1 MANTHKG
8 YRTASVFTEYYLYI
22 LFVFLILRSI
32 NVYSLI
38 PSIFDSAVFAFLAV
52 TGGAMIAWNVV
63 ACLRRKSFV
72 SYDWWLLAFLA
83 VMILSSLVNAKY
95 GISGNFKTIVW
106 SAIYFCIIYALAANG
121 RFTERFYKIIARIF
135 GWSYFLVSLVSFV
148 MYSIQY
154 SYLRPGTIETR
165 IRIGFLEGRLF
176 GAFGDP
182 NFGGMFALVLII
194 ICTYCLFARSDVFPR
209 WFLYV
214 NVPLQIFVLI
224 LTGSRSAILIGEAL
238 VAVVLTAVAARSLA
252 KRGTNVFINVV
263 ASAITLI
270 ISVVV
275 LTFFVTAL
283 KWLLEKV
290 PPLFE
295 FLQVHRPHGQEVV
308 SLKRADVAD
317 NGDVSN
323 MRFSIWT
330 SALDIFREKWILG
343 VSPRNMVAYAK
354 DMLPKSLI
362 AQQGFKTHNAW
373 IDLLASTGILGFA
386 TMIGF
391 SIKSGIM
398 AFRSLKFNRNMLM
411 DGSNFQFLI
420 IAALTG
426 FTFFVNVIFFTNDV
440 CSFVFWLVLGRMY
453 FQWHDQRETLY

>member
-1 MANTHKG
+1 MENTHKD
-8 YRTASVFTEYYLYI
+8 YRNASVFTEYYLYI
-22 LFVFLILRSI
+22 LFFFLILRSI

-38 PSIFDSAVFAFLAV
+38 PSLFDSVVFAVLAV
-52 TGGAMIAWNVV
+52 TGGAMVAWNVV
-63 ACLRRKSFV
+63 TYLRRKSFV

-83 VMILSSLVNAKY
+83 IMILSSLVNSQY

-106 SAIYFCIIYALAANG
+106 SAIYFCIIYALAGNG
-121 RFTERFYKIIARIF
+121 RLTERFYKTIARIF
-135 GWSYFLVSLVSFV
+135 GWSYFLVSLVSFG
-148 MYSIQY
+148 MYLIQY
-154 SYLRPGTIETR
+154 NYLRPGTIETR

-182 NFGGMFALVLII
+182 NFGGMFALVLIV
-194 ICTYCLFARSDVFPR
+194 ICIYGLFARSDVFPH
-209 WFLYV
+209 WFLYI
-214 NVPLQIFVLI
+214 NVPLQIFVLV
-224 LTGSRSAILIGEAL
+224 LTGSRSAILIGEVL
-238 VAVVLTAVAARSLA
+238 VAVVLTTVAARSLS
-252 KRGTNVFINVV
+252 KHGTNVFINVV

-270 ISVVV
+270 ISVVAM
-275 LTFFVTAL
+275 TFFVTAL
-283 KWLLEKV
+283 KWLLEKL

-295 FLQVHRPHGQEVV
+295 FLQVHRPRGREVV

-317 NGDVSN
+317 NSDVSN

-330 SALDIFREKWILG
+330 SALDIFKEKWILG

-391 SIKSGIM
+391 SIKSGVM
-398 AFRSLKFNRNMLM
+398 AFRSLKFNRDTLI
-411 DGSNFQFLI
+411 DESNFQFLI

-440 CSFVFWLVLGRMY
+440 CSFIFWLMLGRMY
-453 FQWHDQRETLY
+453 FQWHDQRKVL